1 MIHDAIYAGI
11 GFVVGAFTPAV
22 GREIKSWF
30 VKESTAAVAAVPAQ
44 VKTAVVAA
52 ANEVA
57 KKA

>member
-30 VKESTAAVAAVPAQ
+30 VKESSV
-44 VKTAVVAA
+44 VKTDASQAA
-52 ANEVA
+52 ANVA
-57 KKA
+57 KKL